1 MKQQAYS
8 SNVEPCWQPAAAVLR
23 PPPPAS
29 CILQYMWLN
38 DAVYGDGLPSS
49 LRNEVVCLVSQSQCI
64 ADVKR
69 RLFRWQKACS
79 FLAA

>member
-1 MKQQAYS
+1 
-8 SNVEPCWQPAAAVLR
+8 
-23 PPPPAS
+23 
-29 CILQYMWLN
+29 MWLN
-38 DAVYGDGLPSS
+38 DTVYGDGLPSS